1 MLPSYILVCLPDF
14 SQILYFYLLICG
26 CVSTYAHMHI
36 LAHMWRSEGPLML
49 SLLSFYSEGCR
60 GWTQVPQT
68 VGKHFHLLSQ
78 LAASFPFLK
87 NRFPN
92 WFVVFWTQDNVYI
105 FWAWT
110 IRGACWVCSTF
121 LMSAWMNTSTRA
133 TKHVRCAQ
141 HLASHYLWVCKL
153 IVMSVHSFVFLPIS
167 LRNFIVI
174 FIVSG
179 TCNFITSRVLW

>member
-1 MLPSYILVCLPDF
+1 MLPSYILVCPPDF

-26 CVSTYAHMHI
+26 CVSTYAHTHI
-36 LAHMWRSEGPLML
+36 LAHMWRSEDPLML
-49 SLLSFYSEGCR
+49 SVLSFYSEGCR

-110 IRGACWVCSTF
+110 IRGVCWVCSTF
-121 LMSAWMNTSTRA
+121 LMSAWMNTSTWA
-133 TKHVRCAQ
+133 TKHVRCAHSCQSLPVSVQTNSDVSAQFCLPSHILEELYCYIHSVQ
-141 HLASHYLWVCKL
+141 H
-153 IVMSVHSFVFLPIS
+153 M
-167 LRNFIVI
+167 
-174 FIVSG
+174 
-179 TCNFITSRVLW
+179 